1 MSPIKIRQSGVILAG
16 GRSSRMGRP
25 KMAIRLEGESL
36 LTRTTRTLLACCDE
50 VLVIAAPAGNPDGVE
65 DALHELGS
73 LPQLKILRDLE
84 PYKGPLPAIVRG
96 LSEARGALSFVT
108 AGDSPLLVPALVAG
122 MLAML
127 ENETPIHAL
136 IPRVDGH
143 PQPLT
148 AAYRSQPMRELF
160 LQALARGENSP
171 RRVLHEAPLREL
183 SPSELRSW
191 DPELRSF
198 LNINNPADLERASS
212 ALAQAMADSAED

>member
-1 MSPIKIRQSGVILAG
+1 MNRIKIRQSGVILAG

-25 KMAIRLEGESL
+25 KMALRLEGASL
-36 LTRTTRTLLACCDE
+36 LARTTRSLMACCDE
-50 VLVIAAPAGNPDGVE
+50 VLVIAAPPGSPDGVE

-73 LPQLKILRDLE
+73 LPQLKVLRDPE
-84 PYKGPLPAIVRG
+84 PYKGPLPAIVQG

-108 AGDSPLLVPALVAG
+108 AGDSALLAPALVAG
-122 MLAML
+122 MLAAL
-127 ENETPIHAL
+127 ENEPPIHAL

-160 LQALARGENSP
+160 FEALARGENSP
-171 RRVLHEAPLREL
+171 RRVLQGAPLREL
-183 SPSELRSW
+183 SASELRSW

-198 LNINNPADLERASS
+198 LNINNREDLERARST
-212 ALAQAMADSAED
+212 LPQAMADSADD